1 MLEFITYRAM
11 LFDGFG
17 SHNEVVSIRQ
27 RHVSEEG
34 IFASQ
39 APQAEAIYRDKVAS

>member
-39 APQAEAIYRDKVAS
+39 ILKQKLYTDEVAS